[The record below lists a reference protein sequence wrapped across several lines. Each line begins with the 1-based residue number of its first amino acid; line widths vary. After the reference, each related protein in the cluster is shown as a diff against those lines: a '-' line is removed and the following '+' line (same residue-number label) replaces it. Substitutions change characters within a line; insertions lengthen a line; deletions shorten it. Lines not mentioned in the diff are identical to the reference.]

1 MQFKYNYFYCLAFSH
16 RKTWH
21 GRPLVVLDTRR
32 VDFFHIRKWWISDW
46 WWQVYKITPGK
57 WKMWEHPRVL
67 MVRHT
72 YTWVKLSSHTD
83 AGSQVNRVK
92 LGFCFLFFCWRVSVL
107 KYLRHKLT
115 FECYMTEVVI
125 IIFWVYFFFK
135 HRVFNQDFL
144 QNKSMKNKW
153 IRCWLYFF
161 CSILTFRADTK
172 KKNWLPWQH
181 KQHCHL
187 HQTDSVPTSLLLIKL
202 MFTVHSPCSRVMPQ
216 EPEHLHNNGTTRLT
230 KIKTL

>member
-32 VDFFHIRKWWISDW
+32 VDIFHIRKWWISDW

-92 LGFCFLFFCWRVSVL
+92 LGFCFVVFFFWRVSVL

-172 KKNWLPWQH
+172 KKLAAMATQTALSPTPDRLCTH
-181 KQHCHL
+181 KPPP
-187 HQTDSVPTSLLLIKL
+187 HQIN
-202 MFTVHSPCSRVMPQ
+202 VHS
-216 EPEHLHNNGTTRLT
+216 
-230 KIKTL
+230 TLPLLKSYATGARTSS